1 MILVILTTEVLL
13 RKNLDKSTW
22 RLNSSEF
29 THFCI
34 YDLKT
39 YLQFHSTS
47 KSPVGAYQKL
57 LKSMCSQITL
67 EKGKTFQGNGL
78 FFE

>member
-1 MILVILTTEVLL
+1 MILVILTTEVLF

-34 YDLKT
+34 YDLKK

-47 KSPVGAYQKL
+47 KSPVGAY
-57 LKSMCSQITL
+57 
-67 EKGKTFQGNGL
+67 
-78 FFE
+78 